1 VESAAGRE
9 SADMITVRGV
19 VEPGDQRG
27 RELGFPT
34 ANIAMPDQDGEMGDG
49 VWAGW
54 VERADGTRL
63 TAAVSIGR
71 RATYYG
77 PGGHRL
83 LEAHVLD
90 FDGDLYGEVLT
101 VRLGRHLRGQRA
113 FESSEAL
120 IAVLVEDVA
129 ATRSWAAEVERI
141 EA

>member
-1 VESAAGRE
+1 MV
-9 SADMITVRGV
+9 TVRGV

-27 RELGFPT
+27 RTLGFPT
-34 ANIAMPDQDGEMGDG
+34 ANIALPGHAGAVEDG

-71 RATYYG
+71 RPTYYG
-77 PGGHRL
+77 SDGLRL

-90 FDGDLYGEVLT
+90 FDGDLYGEVLI
-101 VRLGRHLRGQRA
+101 VYLGRRLRAQRA
-113 FESSEAL
+113 FDSGDAL
-120 IAVLVEDVA
+120 TAALAEDVA
-129 ATRSWAAEVERI
+129 ATRTWSEAATGELARPI